1 MVTVISSFAKTE
13 LRGEGLSVNRRS
25 NSAAS
30 SHHDVR
36 LYRSTLQRP
45 LLIQFITILKLFL
58 CKTISECNLFFFN
71 YLNPFISLF
80 PEVRQHDTWTCSRSV
95 EMASLSICIA
105 LHYITPF
112 CQSLLSKPG
121 NSTTK
126 NLNSFIYSPY
136 IHLTFSIL
144 IVGHSANFTLQ
155 NECSRRY
162 INPPWVISTRYWII
176 KEGLICQDVYVDVRN
191 LDQIK

>member
-25 NSAAS
+25 DSAAS

-80 PEVRQHDTWTCSRSV
+80 PEVRQHDT
-95 EMASLSICIA
+95 
-105 LHYITPF
+105 
-112 CQSLLSKPG
+112 
-121 NSTTK
+121 
-126 NLNSFIYSPY
+126 
-136 IHLTFSIL
+136 
-144 IVGHSANFTLQ
+144 
-155 NECSRRY
+155 
-162 INPPWVISTRYWII
+162 
-176 KEGLICQDVYVDVRN
+176 
-191 LDQIK
+191 